1 MRTTNV
7 LLVEDHRYFREALA
21 LMLNQRKSMEVVAQA
36 GSLFEGQSTAVE
48 EIDVAIVD
56 LSLPD
61 GEGTT
66 LIGWLCEQAPRMS
79 VLALMGEFD
88 LDQQHRALQAGAKKV
103 LAKTA
108 SVNEIIDALGDL
120 GRPALRAV

>member
-7 LLVEDHRYFREALA
+7 LLVEDHRFFREALA
-21 LMLNQRKSMEVVAQA
+21 LVLNQRTSMEVVAQA
-36 GSLFEGQSTAVE
+36 GSLLEGQTTIVE
-48 EIDVAIVD
+48 DIDVAIVD

-61 GEGTT
+61 GDGTA
-66 LIGWLCEQAPRMS
+66 LISWLCEQSPRVS

-88 LDQQHRALQAGAKKV
+88 LDQQDRVLRAGAKKV

-108 SVNEIIDALGDL
+108 SVDEIIDALRDL
-120 GRPALRAV
+120 GRPALRAM

>member
-88 LDQQHRALQAGAKKV
+88 LDQQHCALQAGAKKV